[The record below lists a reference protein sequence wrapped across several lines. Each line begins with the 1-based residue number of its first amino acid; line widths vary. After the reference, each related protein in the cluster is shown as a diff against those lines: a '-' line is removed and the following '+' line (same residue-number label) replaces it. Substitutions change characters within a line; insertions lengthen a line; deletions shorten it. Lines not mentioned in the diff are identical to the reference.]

1 MDLWQGFRGSLGFLN
16 YALRIT
22 VLNEHWFSPE
32 ALPSSK
38 TFSDGGGF
46 SPTVLVS
53 LDFKGAYLFSLFLV
67 PLPDHSPSLNIPSNH
82 QTILPTLPPC
92 CGQCSLPVSLLF
104 PRSLDSLFKVT
115 LPLMV
120 SISTQYPLKN
130 YLGDFNIHRKTSSS
144 ILEAQFL
151 NPSFNDLSLHSTTAT
166 HTDGQPWPCHFLSP
180 PWPAL

>member
-1 MDLWQGFRGSLGFLN
+1 MN
-16 YALRIT
+16 T
-22 VLNEHWFSPE
+22 FSPE

-38 TFSDGGGF
+38 IFSDGGGF
-46 SPTVLVS
+46 SPAVLVS
-53 LDFKGAYLFSLFLV
+53 LDFKGEYLFSLFFV

-92 CGQCSLPVSLLF
+92 GQCSLPVSLLS
-104 PRSLDSLFKVT
+104 PWRLDSLFKVT

-130 YLGDFNIHRKTSSS
+130 YLGDFNIHRETSSS

-151 NPSFNDLSLHSTTAT
+151 NTSFNDLSLHSTTAT
-166 HTDGQPWPCHFLSP
+166 HTDGQRWPCHFLPP
-180 PWPAL
+180 PWPALQLSTSLSLVPCLS